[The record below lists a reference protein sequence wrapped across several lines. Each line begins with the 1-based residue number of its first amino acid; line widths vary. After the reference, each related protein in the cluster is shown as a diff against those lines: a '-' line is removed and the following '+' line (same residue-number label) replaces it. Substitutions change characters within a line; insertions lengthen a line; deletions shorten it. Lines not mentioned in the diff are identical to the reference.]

1 MPFTD
6 EIASWAGG
14 SVQGLYNHGIVTGTS
29 ATTFGAK
36 NPYTIE
42 QSLVTMIRLA
52 DKVN

>member
-1 MPFTD
+1 M
-6 EIASWAGG
+6 
-14 SVQGLYNHGIVTGTS
+14 TGTS

-52 DKVN
+52 DKVS